1 MRNVFGELSL
11 PAGVAEAAAAAWAGL
26 GRPGRH
32 LTGAERIAVAT
43 AAREATPRPVWDR
56 NGGLDAL
63 QVAMGD
69 RGAVLVAL
77 AAIFATEASLID
89 RDLVSRLSA
98 EIGDTSYAETA
109 AIVAQVITIDQFCI
123 SLGIDVSEFPAAEVG
138 EPSGERPEG
147 MGNAGGHIEMT
158 VPFRG
163 PNVARSLSLAAE
175 DHLRWRGLVLSMYSR
190 DAFDEMVWTDRA
202 LTRPQVE
209 LLAARTSSLN
219 ECFY

>member
-1 MRNVFGELSL
+1 MFGELTL
-11 PAGVAEAAAAAWAGL
+11 PVGVAEAAATAWSDL
-26 GRPGRH
+26 GRPGRQ
-32 LTGAERIAVAT
+32 LTGVERIAVAT

-63 QVAMGD
+63 HAGMGD
-69 RGAVLVAL
+69 RRAVLVAL

-89 RDLVSRLSA
+89 RELVTRLQA

-109 AIVAQVITIDQFCI
+109 AIVAQVITVDQFCI
-123 SLGIDVSEFPAAEVG
+123 SLGIDTATLPPAEAG
-138 EPSGERPEG
+138 EPSRERPEG
-147 MGNAGGHIEMT
+147 MGDAGGHIEMT

-190 DAFDEMVWTDRA
+190 DAFEEMVWTDRA

>member
-1 MRNVFGELSL
+1 MFDQLTL
-11 PAGVAEAAAAAWAGL
+11 PDAVAEAAATVWANL
-26 GRPGRH
+26 GRPSRQ

-43 AAREATPRPVWDR
+43 AARDARPRPVWDR
-56 NGGLDAL
+56 AGGIDAL
-63 QVAMGD
+63 GDAMGD
-69 RGAVLVAL
+69 RGAILVAL

-89 RDLVSRLSA
+89 ADLVSELSA

-109 AIVAQVITIDQFCI
+109 ALVAQVITIDQLCI
-123 SLGIDVSEFPAAEVG
+123 SLGIDTAALPDA
-138 EPSGERPEG
+138 EPGNPSRERPEG
-147 MGNAGGHIEMT
+147 MGDGGGHIQMT

-190 DAFDEMVWTDRA
+190 DAFEEMVWTDRA

>member
-1 MRNVFGELSL
+1 VFGELKL
-11 PAGVAEAAAAAWAGL
+11 PVGVAEAAAAAWDDL
-26 GRPGRH
+26 GRPGRQ
-32 LTGAERIAVAT
+32 LTGVERIAVAM
-43 AAREATPRPVWDR
+43 AARDATPRPLWDR
-56 NGGLDAL
+56 NDGLDAL
-63 QVAMGD
+63 HAAKGD
-69 RGAVLVAL
+69 RRAVLIAL
-77 AAIFATEASLID
+77 AAIFATEASLLD
-89 RDLVSRLSA
+89 RALVTRLKA
-98 EIGDTSYAETA
+98 EIGDTTYAEAA
-109 AIVAQVITIDQFCI
+109 AIVAQVITVDQFCI
-123 SLGIDVSEFPAAEVG
+123 SQGIDTVALPLAEDG
-138 EPSGERPEG
+138 DPSRERPEG
-147 MGNAGGHIEMT
+147 MGDAGGHIEMT